1 VLLRSSC
8 CDLRKNAGR
17 QADMSGSL
25 KRKGDPSAED
35 FTVSDYLFYL
45 VTQAMDKYEYGIEE
59 VLKPTGFNKT
69 RWRILMSLREQD
81 GSSIT
86 YISEMTSI
94 RRSTASR
101 VVEQMEKEGLV
112 CRKPNKE
119 DNRVTEVFLKKRGAD
134 SLARILTVVGKQYR
148 RSIQGIPASDLKL
161 VKKSLRTIID
171 NLNKTPIE

>member
-1 VLLRSSC
+1 MLRRSSC
-8 CDLRKNAGR
+8 CDLQKNAGC
-17 QADMSGSL
+17 QADMAGSA
-25 KRKGDPSAED
+25 KRKGDPAAED

-86 YISEMTSI
+86 DISEMTSI

-112 CRKPNKE
+112 YRKPNRA
-119 DNRVTEVFLKKRGAD
+119 DNRITEVFLKKRGAD

-148 RSIQGIPASDLKL
+148 RSIQGVPASDLKL
-161 VKKSLRTIID
+161 LKKSLRIIID